1 MAQRFSTQLREQT
14 QPAWDQAVGHRFVDE
29 LISGTV
35 KDAHMAAYL
44 IQDHRFLDAF
54 LTLLGG
60 AMTAA
65 DTMEARLRFSQFA
78 GMISSEENTYFLRS
92 FEALGVTEQQRR
104 ETPETVPC
112 AEFQSIMREAA
123 RTQDYAAIL
132 AVLTVA
138 EWLYGD
144 WAGRA
149 GDDRPESFVHAEW
162 IDLHHSPEFDAW
174 VEFLRCELDRVGPDA
189 EATARDFFSRSVDLE
204 LEFFNAVYENGENL

>member
-1 MAQRFSTQLREQT
+1 MAERFSTQLKNES

-35 KDAHMAAYL
+35 SDEHMAAYL

-65 DTMEARLRFSQFA
+65 DTMEARLRYGQFA
-78 GMISSEENTYFLRS
+78 GMISSDENTYFLRS
-92 FEALGVTEQQRR
+92 FDALGVTEQQRL
-104 ETPETVPC
+104 ETPDTAPC
-112 AEFQSIMREAA
+112 AGFQEIMREAA
-123 RTQDYAAIL
+123 RTQNYAAIL

-144 WAGRA
+144 WAARA
-149 GDDRPESFVHAEW
+149 GDERPESFVHAEW
-162 IDLHHSPEFDAW
+162 IDLHNSPAFDDW
-174 VEFLRCELDRVGPDA
+174 GEFLRSELDRTGPGSEQA
-189 EATARDFFSRSVDLE
+189 ARDFFSRSVDLE
-204 LEFFNAVYENGENL
+204 LEFFNAVYQNGENA